1 MNVSIGFD
9 LGGTNMKAG
18 IVHPEKGVLKQV
30 SIPTEADTGLEATL
44 DRMAGL
50 IKEVQL
56 DAEGTILGVGIGA
69 PGMISLDRKSV
80 QNPPNLKGWNV
91 VPLAA
96 EIKKRT
102 GLDALVEND
111 ANLMA
116 LGSARF
122 GSGKPYD
129 HFIMITLGTG
139 VGGGIIFNNKI
150 FRGAT
155 GAAAELGHV
164 SIDYA
169 GAACNSTVP
178 GAIEAYLGQRFLS
191 QRAADQ
197 IRKNPE
203 SELYKTYAGNFE
215 AMTPR
220 QLSEAANRGDQL
232 ARDILAD
239 AGRKLGYAIVN
250 YVHTLDI
257 RKIVISGGV
266 AQAGDHILKPCFQ
279 AAMERLMPPFRSDF
293 EVIPELLGNEAALLG
308 AGTLALENL

>member
-30 SIPTEADTGLEATL
+30 SIPTEADSGLEATL
-44 DRMAGL
+44 DRMAKL
-50 IKEVQL
+50 IKEVAA
-56 DAEGTILGVGIGA
+56 DAEDDIIGVGVGA
-69 PGMISLDRKSV
+69 PGMISLDRRSV
-80 QNPPNLKGWNV
+80 QNPPNLKGWNI

-96 EIKKRT
+96 EIRKRT

-122 GSGKPYD
+122 GSGKPFD

-155 GAAAELGHV
+155 GAAAELGHI

-169 GAACNSTVP
+169 GAVCNSTVP
-178 GAIEAYLGQRFLS
+178 GAIEAYLGQRFMS
-191 QRAADQ
+191 QRAADE
-197 IRKNPE
+197 IRKHPD
-203 SELYKTYAGNFE
+203 SELYKTYAGNFSALE
-215 AMTPR
+215 PR
-220 QLSEAANRGDQL
+220 HLSEAANRGDDL
-232 ARDILAD
+232 AREILAD

-257 RKIVISGGV
+257 RKIVVSGGV

-293 EVIPELLGNEAALLG
+293 EIIPELLGNEAALLG